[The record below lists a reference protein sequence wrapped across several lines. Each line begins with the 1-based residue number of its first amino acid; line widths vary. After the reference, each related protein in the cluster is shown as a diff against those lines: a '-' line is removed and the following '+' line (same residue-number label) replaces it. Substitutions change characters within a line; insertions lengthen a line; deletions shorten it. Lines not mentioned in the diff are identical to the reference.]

1 MMRIARIIY
10 ISLASILAVSFLT
23 SAAHAQIPPAQE
35 KTIVSVK
42 VQNNKSISAETITSK
57 TRTRPGDKF
66 NQDVLNEDLKRLY
79 ATEFFMDVS
88 VDVKEEAGGVAVTF
102 IVEEKPIIESI
113 TFEGNVAFRAA
124 KLLSLMKSKQ
134 DEMLNPAILAQD
146 TADLKDFYVK
156 KGYPLVD
163 IRYEIDLDRDANKV
177 RVLLIIDEKTKVK
190 VSKINIVGNK
200 AVKTDAIR
208 KVLATKTA
216 SFWFFQPGVFK
227 DDVLQEDLERIKSLY
242 EDIGYLDA
250 EITPK
255 LDYTPDGKLLTIEF
269 DINEG
274 KQYLVGD
281 VTVTGNLVLPEK
293 DIQKKITLKSG
304 KPFSMKALRDDVYA
318 LRQHY
323 YFYGYMNASID
334 VERTVNPSTGNID
347 VVYNIDGQE
356 VVYIGK
362 IDIRGN
368 LRTKDV
374 VVRRELRVYP
384 GERFNG
390 DKIKRSKER
399 IYNLGFFENVSF
411 DTETT
416 EDPAVSNLIVT
427 VKESKTGEFSFGG
440 GYSSID
446 QLIGFMEIQQRNFDI
461 MNWPTFMGGGQSL
474 VIKAEI
480 GMVRSNYNVSWTD
493 PWIFGFSYLGGFDFY
508 RAAHSRSGDVGW
520 AYDET
525 RTGGDLRLGKEI
537 TETVRAD
544 ATYRLEEVKIEN
556 IDDGASAALR
566 DEAGSNYISS
576 LGALLT
582 YDTRD
587 NIYNPTKG
595 VLLSGSAE
603 NAGGFCMGDKN
614 FFKWTASAAWY
625 HTFFQKVLLEL
636 KGRAGWVSP
645 YGSSDTVPI
654 YERFFAGGQNTIRG
668 YRERRVGPRD
678 PGNNDPVGGESIL
691 IGNAELTFPIFE
703 KVLKGAV
710 FYDVGNVWS
719 EAGEIFSGGKLRSG
733 VGVGVRINTPI
744 GPVKVDYGYPLVGNY
759 DDPRDGEFYF
769 SMSRGF

>member
-1 MMRIARIIY
+1 MRVKRLILGSAVTFFLV
-10 ISLASILAVSFLT
+10 SASAVFV
-23 SAAHAQIPPAQE
+23 HAQPPAEQE
-35 KTIVSVK
+35 RYVSSVK

-57 TRTRPGDKF
+57 IRTRVGDKF

-79 ATEFFMDVS
+79 STDFFTDVS
-88 VDVKEEAGGVAVTF
+88 VDVREEPGGMAVSF

-113 TFEGNVAFRAA
+113 TFEGNIAFRAA
-124 KLLSLMKSKQ
+124 KLSSLMKSKQ
-134 DEMLNPAILAQD
+134 DEMLNPAMLAQD

-163 IRYEIDLDRDANKV
+163 IRYELDLNRDTNKV
-177 RVLLIIDEKTKVK
+177 RVLVIIDEKTKVK
-190 VSKINIVGNK
+190 VSKIDIAGNK
-200 AVKTDAIR
+200 AIKTDAIK
-208 KVLATKTA
+208 KVLATKPA

-227 DDVLQEDLERIKSLY
+227 DDVLQEDLERVKSLY

-250 EITPK
+250 EVTPK
-255 LDYTPDGKLLTIEF
+255 IDYSPDGKLLNIEI

-274 KQYLVGD
+274 RQYLVGT
-281 VTVTGNLVLPEK
+281 VTVTGNIVLPEK
-293 DIQKKITLKSG
+293 DVEKKITLKSG
-304 KPFSMKALRDDVYA
+304 KPFSMKALRDDVYG
-318 LRQHY
+318 LRQYY

-334 VERTVNPSTGNID
+334 VERTVNPDTGNID
-347 VVYNIDGQE
+347 VIYTIEAQE
-356 VVYIGK
+356 VVYIEK

-374 VVRRELRVYP
+374 VIRRELRVYP

-446 QLIGFMEIQQRNFDI
+446 QLIGFVEVQQRNFDI
-461 MNWPTFMGGGQSL
+461 MNWPTFMGGGQNL
-474 VIKAEI
+474 TLKAEL

-493 PWIFGFSYLGGFDFY
+493 PWIFGFPYLFGFDFY

-525 RTGGDLRLGKEI
+525 RTGGDLRFGKEI
-537 TETVRAD
+537 TETLRVD

-556 IDDGASAALR
+556 IDDNASAALL

-576 LGALLT
+576 LGGLLT

-587 NIYNPTKG
+587 NIYTPSKG
-595 VLLSGSAE
+595 VIMSGSAE

-614 FFKWTASAAWY
+614 FFKWTLSAAWY
-625 HTFFQKVLLEL
+625 HTFIEKFLLEL

-691 IGNAELTFPIFE
+691 VGNAEVTFPLFE

-710 FYDVGNVWS
+710 FYDVGNVW
-719 EAGEIFSGGKLRSG
+719 EKAGDMLDGSKLKSG
-733 VGVGVRINTPI
+733 VGVGLRINTPI
-744 GPVKVDYGYPLVGNY
+744 GPVRVDYGYPLVSNY
-759 DDPRDGEFYF
+759 DDSKDGEFYF